1 MELSAPDQ
9 HNGTLKVSRRSQI
22 LSEVQTTYGAVVIE
36 LIEHMR
42 FGDADRYEFANVGHD
57 KVVDD
62 LATHDG
68 DLGLRLLQC
77 GQCHL
82 IACFLDL
89 WAILLEVWA
98 VKLV

>member
-1 MELSAPDQ
+1 MIC
-9 HNGTLKVSRRSQI
+9 G
-22 LSEVQTTYGAVVIE
+22 EVQTTYVALVIKLGADVVE
-36 LIEHMR
+36 PIEHMR
-42 FGDADRYEFANVGHD
+42 FGDADRYEFANVGHN

-62 LATHDG
+62 LATHDD
-68 DLGLRLLQC
+68 DLGLRLFQC